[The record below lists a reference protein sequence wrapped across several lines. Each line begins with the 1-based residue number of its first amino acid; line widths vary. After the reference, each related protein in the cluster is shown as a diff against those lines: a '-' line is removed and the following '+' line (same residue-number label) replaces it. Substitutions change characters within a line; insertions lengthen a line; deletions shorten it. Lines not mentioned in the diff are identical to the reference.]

1 MIGQIT
7 APQPI
12 TFTEKDA
19 AHTGHPHILPL
30 YITNYIE
37 DFEVHKVL
45 VLGCGIEYLST
56 KNRRDMRVG
65 PVLKPLP
72 LHVIDI
78 HTVLL

>member
-1 MIGQIT
+1 MIGQIS

-19 AHTGHPHILPL
+19 AHTGHPHIKPL

-45 VLGCGIEYLST
+45 IDKGAGLNIFPLRTAETCG
-56 KNRRDMRVG
+56 
-65 PVLKPLP
+65 
-72 LHVIDI
+72 
-78 HTVLL
+78 